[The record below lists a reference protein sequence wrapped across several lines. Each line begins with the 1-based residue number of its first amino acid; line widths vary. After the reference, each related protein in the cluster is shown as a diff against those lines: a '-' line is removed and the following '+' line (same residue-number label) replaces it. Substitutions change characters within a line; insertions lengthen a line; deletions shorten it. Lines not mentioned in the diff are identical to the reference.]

1 MTFLVVLCLEE
12 LRDSK
17 LDLDLREVQES
28 ILENTAMYAKNPE
41 VLGSMI
47 HLVFGL
53 DVMSQWVTAR
63 DSELDLRL
71 GDLDALQQEQLKH
84 RRALEEMTT
93 ELQELRATGA
103 MGAISAPSRETGELQ
118 RLRRENERLQ
128 RELRE
133 RAGSSVASPAVP
145 AGAEW
150 AHVKPLML
158 QCLEQLEPMLAT
170 MPATP
175 AFLDLQE
182 EACEAYYELRRIL
195 LEAMALNPPRVQVL

>member
-1 MTFLVVLCLEE
+1 M
-12 LRDSK
+12 
-17 LDLDLREVQES
+17 QES

-53 DVMSQWVTAR
+53 DVMGQWLTAR

-71 GDLDALQQEQLKH
+71 GDLEVLQQELLKH
-84 RRALEEMTT
+84 RRALEEMTS
-93 ELQELRATGA
+93 ELQELRSSGTTG
-103 MGAISAPSRETGELQ
+103 GRTVPSRETGELQ

-128 RELRE
+128 RELSSS
-133 RAGSSVASPAVP
+133 RAGSSVAAVA
-145 AGAEW
+145 AGTEW
-150 AHVKPLML
+150 GQVKPLML

-175 AFLDLQE
+175 SFLDLQE

-195 LEAMALNPPRVQVL
+195 LQAMSLNAPRVQVL